1 MICQICFSM
10 QRSRMIKKLT
20 DKLEFDGDVQPT
32 NALEQRNVLDKRTII
47 PYYIYAPN
55 GAYIENGVSSMNN
68 ESFSEKVS
76 VNINTSTLSS
86 IDLLVDH
93 GYYSNRSDFIN
104 QALREGLQKHQNT
117 IDRLIDKKTK
127 FNGESPN
134 HWFIGVY
141 SLEKQEIDLARK
153 QDKKIEM
160 KGYGVLIID
169 GDIDEE
175 TLFEVVPTMKIKGKV
190 VCKKS
195 IKEHYGLK

>member
-1 MICQICFSM
+1 M
-10 QRSRMIKKLT
+10 
-20 DKLEFDGDVQPT
+20 T
-32 NALEQRNVLDKRTII
+32 NTISVGI
-47 PYYIYAPN
+47 INMLQEEHIYN
-55 GAYIENGVSSMNN
+55 IIEVYKMSN

-86 IDLLVDH
+86 IDLLVDN

-117 IDRLIDKKTK
+117 IDRIIEKKTEQS
-127 FNGESPN
+127 GESPN

-141 SLEKQEIDLARK
+141 GLEKQDIDLARN
-153 QDKKIEM
+153 QGREIEI
-160 KGYGVLIID
+160 KGYGVLVID
-169 GDIDEE
+169 GDIDDE
-175 TLFEVVPTMKIKGKV
+175 TIFEVVRSIKVKGRV